1 MAETPGEAAPIALV
15 ISDVDGTLVTT
26 DKQLTPAAK
35 DAVRRLDAAG
45 IGFTLISSRPP
56 RGMAAVA
63 EALQVRLP
71 MAAFNGGTLF
81 APDQSLIEA
90 HHLQAGAAREALGLL
105 EAGGVGVWVDADGAW
120 RLEHPD
126 GAHVDH
132 ERHTIGFAPTVV
144 SSFEEVMGRI
154 DKIVGVSD
162 DHALLAAL
170 TAKVAARLKGRAEV
184 MQSQTY
190 YLDVTHPL
198 ANKGDGVRALCRR
211 IGVDLANVA
220 VLGDMFND
228 VAMFEVAGFSV
239 AMGQSP
245 DPVKA
250 AARAVSPASNDADG
264 FARAVEEIILPRAG
278 RVPA

>member
-1 MAETPGEAAPIALV
+1 MAGKPGHAGPIALM

-26 DKQLTPAAK
+26 DKQLTPAAI

-63 EALQVRLP
+63 EALHIRLP
-71 MAAFNGGTLF
+71 LAAFNGGTLF

-90 HHLQAGAAREALGLL
+90 HHLEAGAARQAIGLL
-105 EAGGVGVWVDADGAW
+105 EAAGVGVWVDADGDW
-120 RLEHPD
+120 RLKDPN

-132 ERHTIGFAPTVV
+132 ERHTIGFGPTVV
-144 SSFEEVMGRI
+144 TSFDDVIDRV

-162 DHALLAAL
+162 DHALLAKL
-170 TAKVAARLKGRAEV
+170 TAEVAERLKGRAEV
-184 MQSQTY
+184 MQSQAY
-190 YLDVTHPL
+190 YLDITHPL

-211 IGVDLANVA
+211 IGVDPANVA
-220 VLGDMFND
+220 VIGDMFND
-228 VAMFEVAGFSV
+228 VAMFKVAGFSA

-245 DPVKA
+245 DAVKA
-250 AARAVSPASNDADG
+250 AAKAVSPAGADADG
-264 FARAVEEIILPRAG
+264 FARAILEIILPRAG
-278 RVPA
+278 KA

>member
-1 MAETPGEAAPIALV
+1 MAAPIQLV
-15 ISDVDGTLVTT
+15 VSDVDGTLVTT
-26 DKQLTPAAK
+26 DKSLTPAAI
-35 DAVRRLDAAG
+35 DAVRRLDQAG

-90 HHLQAGAAREALGLL
+90 HRLEAGAAREALGLL
-105 EAGGVGVWVDADGAW
+105 EAAGVGVWVDADGGW
-120 RLEHPD
+120 RLKDPN

-132 ERHTIGFAPTVV
+132 ERHTIGFGPTVV
-144 SSFEEVMGRI
+144 SSFDDVIERI

-162 DHALLAAL
+162 DHALLSRL
-170 TAKVAARLKGRAEV
+170 TADVAGRLKGRAEV
-184 MQSQTY
+184 QQSQAY

-198 ANKGDGVRALCRR
+198 ANKGDGVRALCRQ

-245 DPVKA
+245 DQVKSA
-250 AARAVSPASNDADG
+250 AAAVSPASNDSDG
-264 FARAVEEIILPRAG
+264 FARAIDEIILPR
-278 RVPA
+278 VSPPP